1 MKQIFTLTFVLFTLL
16 FQSCRDNLNVPT
28 PASRNY
34 EQDVAVLNDFVDI
47 NKTTHEYYVNSNKHT
62 SVLSYIKN
70 SAVEELNSVNL
81 LNFEIFNKSLSR
93 INQISEQLISSC
105 AVDYI
110 VMITEDEIYV
120 NRINEDSPV
129 ELRQKLG
136 GNYSSTVSSLNVT
149 SYKEQY
155 YVSDCNYIE
164 TSVELN
170 PQAYKNAGWAF
181 LETCELN
188 GKGEKENGGVL
199 CCGVGYHINPCFEW
213 FVNDNVDWD
222 FEVVSLNEEIP
233 YIADLRFLRR

>member
-1 MKQIFTLTFVLFTLL
+1 MKQIFTLTFVLFTLF

-81 LNFEIFNKSLSR
+81 LNLEIFNKSLSR

-149 SYKEQY
+149 SYK
-155 YVSDCNYIE
+155 
-164 TSVELN
+164 
-170 PQAYKNAGWAF
+170 
-181 LETCELN
+181 
-188 GKGEKENGGVL
+188 
-199 CCGVGYHINPCFEW
+199 
-213 FVNDNVDWD
+213 
-222 FEVVSLNEEIP
+222 
-233 YIADLRFLRR
+233 

>member
-93 INQISEQLISSC
+93 INQISEQLIS
-105 AVDYI
+105 I
-110 VMITEDEIYV
+110 VGTAFAI
-120 NRINEDSPV
+120 
-129 ELRQKLG
+129 LALLG
-136 GNYSSTVSSLNVT
+136 
-149 SYKEQY
+149 
-155 YVSDCNYIE
+155 
-164 TSVELN
+164 
-170 PQAYKNAGWAF
+170 
-181 LETCELN
+181 
-188 GKGEKENGGVL
+188 
-199 CCGVGYHINPCFEW
+199 
-213 FVNDNVDWD
+213 FVNDPTTAGIYDSSQALTYEKPKKD
-222 FEVVSLNEEIP
+222 K
-233 YIADLRFLRR
+233 

>member
-136 GNYSSTVSSLNVT
+136 
-149 SYKEQY
+149 
-155 YVSDCNYIE
+155 
-164 TSVELN
+164 
-170 PQAYKNAGWAF
+170 AAAGRSF
-181 LETCELN
+181 C
-188 GKGEKENGGVL
+188 
-199 CCGVGYHINPCFEW
+199 
-213 FVNDNVDWD
+213 
-222 FEVVSLNEEIP
+222 
-233 YIADLRFLRR
+233 

>member
-93 INQISEQLISSC
+93 INQNIG
-105 AVDYI
+105 A
-110 VMITEDEIYV
+110 
-120 NRINEDSPV
+120 
-129 ELRQKLG
+129 
-136 GNYSSTVSSLNVT
+136 
-149 SYKEQY
+149 
-155 YVSDCNYIE
+155 
-164 TSVELN
+164 
-170 PQAYKNAGWAF
+170 A
-181 LETCELN
+181 
-188 GKGEKENGGVL
+188 
-199 CCGVGYHINPCFEW
+199 
-213 FVNDNVDWD
+213 D
-222 FEVVSLNEEIP
+222 F
-233 YIADLRFLRR
+233 FLRS